1 MIRSLSMIAF
11 SLTNIKDF
19 MSHLLL
25 NETFDHFSFIEGEI
39 TTFNTFHIDG
49 FIKKEF
55 FDSNSVLPEYS
66 YWKNVR
72 NFCFFPHQRKRTP
85 LAFQF
90 VFSLC
95 SEEHRNAPLAK
106 RSFRSGGRCAGTLS
120 EHPLQRRNIDMYY
133 RNFLQDFYDG

>member
-66 YWKNVR
+66 YWKK
-72 NFCFFPHQRKRTP
+72 CKKLLLFPHQRKTDSSCLPIRIQP
-85 LAFQF
+85 
-90 VFSLC
+90 C

>member
-1 MIRSLSMIAF
+1 MIAF

-49 FIKKEF
+49 FIKKSSLTLTPSF
-55 FDSNSVLPEYS
+55 PNTLIG
-66 YWKNVR
+66 K
-72 NFCFFPHQRKRTP
+72 CKKLLLFPHQRKTDSSCLPIRIQP
-85 LAFQF
+85 
-90 VFSLC
+90 C

>member
-1 MIRSLSMIAF
+1 MIAF

-72 NFCFFPHQRKRTP
+72 NFCFSLIKGKRT
-85 LAFQF
+85 
-90 VFSLC
+90 
-95 SEEHRNAPLAK
+95 PLAK

>member
-72 NFCFFPHQRKRTP
+72 NFCFSQRKTDSSCLPIRIQP
-85 LAFQF
+85 
-90 VFSLC
+90 C

>member
-1 MIRSLSMIAF
+1 MIAF

-72 NFCFFPHQRKRTP
+72 NFCFSLIKGKRTP

-90 VFSLC
+90 VFSL
-95 SEEHRNAPLAK
+95 APK
-106 RSFRSGGRCAGTLS
+106 
-120 EHPLQRRNIDMYY
+120 NI
-133 RNFLQDFYDG
+133 